1 MTRIAGKDLGEIRGK
16 MPKEIYA
23 ASMQFYKT
31 LWRYGKL
38 DTRLQELLRLK
49 SSRLAGCDH

>member
-1 MTRIAGKDLGEIRGK
+1 

-23 ASMQFYKT
+23 ASMDFYKA